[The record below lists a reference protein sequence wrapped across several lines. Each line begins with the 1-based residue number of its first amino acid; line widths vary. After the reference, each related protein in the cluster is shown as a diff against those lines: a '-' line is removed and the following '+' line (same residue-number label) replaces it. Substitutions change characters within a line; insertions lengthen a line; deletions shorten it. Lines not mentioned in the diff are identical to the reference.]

1 VSKTQLRYK
10 LLNLHSL
17 IVLLALLVASV
28 TAVNGFYATHNV
40 QREQLIQET
49 LNSNHA
55 YAKKLATST
64 DNFIHSAY
72 QQLEYSA
79 HLIEK
84 NFNDH
89 ALMLREAERVQQQTE
104 NFNSVAIVNHE
115 AVVLATS
122 SSVTS
127 TIGKNGNN
135 Q

>member
-1 VSKTQLRYK
+1 MSKKLLRYK

-17 IVLLALLVASV
+17 IVLLAFLVAAV
-28 TAVNGFYATHNV
+28 TAVNGFYATHNA
-40 QREQLIQET
+40 QRDKLIQET
-49 LNSNHA
+49 LSSNHA

-64 DNFIHSAY
+64 DNFIRSAH
-72 QQLEYSA
+72 QQLAFAA
-79 HLIEK
+79 HLIEQ
-84 NFNDH
+84 NFNDR